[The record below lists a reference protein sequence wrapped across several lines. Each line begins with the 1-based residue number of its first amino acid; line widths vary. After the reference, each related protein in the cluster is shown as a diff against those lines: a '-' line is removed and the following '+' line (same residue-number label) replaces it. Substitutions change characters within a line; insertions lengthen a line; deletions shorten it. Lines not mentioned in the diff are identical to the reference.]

1 MKIKL
6 KGRNALVASG
16 NERGQ
21 FVLVA
26 LDDFAGKINFRNV
39 IRRYLK
45 EQDNFITTRV
55 VEPGSHLF
63 LASMERPLTAMDIL
77 KIALRVERR

>member
-16 NERGQ
+16 NEQGQ

-26 LDDFAGKINFRNV
+26 LADFSGKINFRQLVRN
-39 IRRYLK
+39 YLK
-45 EQDNFITTRV
+45 EEGISVATRTFETGAQQFV
-55 VEPGSHLF
+55 
-63 LASMERPLTAMDIL
+63 AYMKRPLTAIDIL
-77 KIALRVERR
+77 KIALKVERK